1 MIDYV
6 NFTLTCASIVFLIL
20 SVIYLLKQRVLEDKR
35 LIHGIDTLLF
45 GLIFLGLFLIVKHIE
60 YANVIFELNLS
71 FINTLLYV
79 AGLAFLPLMAIC
91 FLVAIIM
98 FKEI

>member
-1 MIDYV
+1 MINYV
-6 NFTLTCASIVFLIL
+6 IFGLTAASILFLIL
-20 SVIYLLKQRVLEDKR
+20 SIIYLIKQRVIEDR
-35 LIHGIDTLLF
+35 ILTHGIDTLLF

-60 YANVIFELNLS
+60 YANIVFEFNIS
-71 FINTLLYV
+71 FINILINIAHLV
-79 AGLAFLPLMAIC
+79 FIPLMAIC

>member
-1 MIDYV
+1 MIAYI
-6 NFTLTCASIVFLIL
+6 NFILTCASIIFLIL
-20 SVIYLLKQRVLEDKR
+20 SLIYLLKQRVLEDKR
-35 LIHGIDTLLF
+35 LTQGIDTLLF
-45 GLIFLGLFLIVKHIE
+45 GLIFLGLFLLVKHVE
-60 YANVIFELNLS
+60 YAGIIFELNLS
-71 FINTLLYV
+71 FINTLSHI